1 VVEAASLNAALR
13 RFRFAAFAAFAAFA
27 DSLGKRQHCRP
38 MDVRLGHLLVWCC
51 G

>member
-13 RFRFAAFAAFAAFA
+13 RFRFAAFAAFA